1 MSFPRSY
8 SALRDMVLSALLEVK
23 TCRDIVRRS
32 GVRLTG
38 GTAVGLPE
46 IYGSFTLIDTDEPLG
61 YTEDHSATSPRPFPG
76 GFAYAMDRL
85 ADWGDFTEARLLA
98 TVTEAG
104 ETGATLEV
112 TGTGVSFTGGLSVPL
127 TTVGVEISDWKAATV
142 TDEAAVTEWVL
153 NNPSGATTPFGL
165 GLCQLQVR

>member
-8 SALRDMVLSALLEVK
+8 SALKDMVLSALLEVK

-32 GVRLTG
+32 GIRLTG
-38 GTAVGLPE
+38 GTATGLPE
-46 IYGSFTLIDTDEPLG
+46 IYGSFTLMDTDEPLG

-85 ADWGDFTEARLLA
+85 ADWGDFSQARLLA

-104 ETGATLEV
+104 ETGSTLEV
-112 TGTGVSFTGGLSVPL
+112 MGTGVIVFWWALRPAYYSGGRDVRLEGGNRDGRGRCNR
-127 TTVGVEISDWKAATV
+127 VGS
-142 TDEAAVTEWVL
+142 
-153 NNPSGATTPFGL
+153 
-165 GLCQLQVR
+165 